1 MRACV
6 PVAGSPG
13 QAYFWHGNKY
23 AKVNIGEDTIS
34 FGPASVTKNWKTF
47 AQAGFTS
54 IDAAVE
60 TPGVENQLYVF
71 SGTRYV
77 RIQYVPG
84 SSEESIIYGPYQ
96 IADQWKSLVK
106 AGFDTIDAILPVSG
120 YKDEA
125 YFFSGNQ
132 YARIKFHAGS
142 RDDEVVAGPSKI
154 IDVWKTLD
162 MAGFDTV
169 DAAIAVPGHERQ
181 AYFFSGGQY
190 VKVEYIPGTS
200 SESILSGPWRIYP
213 SWKCLAWGW

>member
-13 QAYFWHGNKY
+13 EAYFWHGNKY
-23 AKVNIGEDTIS
+23 AKVSVAEDRIT
-34 FGPASVTKNWKTF
+34 FGPESVTEHWKTF

-60 TPGVENQLYVF
+60 IPDEENQLYVF
-71 SGTRYV
+71 SGTQYI
-77 RIQYVPG
+77 RIQYVPS
-84 SSEESIIYGPYQ
+84 SSEEAIIFGPYE
-96 IADQWKSLVK
+96 IADQWNSLVE
-106 AGFDTIDAILPVSG
+106 AGFDTIDAILPVPG
-120 YKDEA
+120 YKEEA

-132 YARIKFHAGS
+132 YVRIKFHAGS
-142 RDDEVVAGPSKI
+142 FDDEIVYGPAKI
-154 IDVWKTLD
+154 IDQWKTLD

-190 VKVEYIPGTS
+190 VRVEYIPGTQ
-200 SESILSGPWRIYP
+200 SESILGGPWRIYP
-213 SWKCLAWGW
+213 SWKCLDWGW